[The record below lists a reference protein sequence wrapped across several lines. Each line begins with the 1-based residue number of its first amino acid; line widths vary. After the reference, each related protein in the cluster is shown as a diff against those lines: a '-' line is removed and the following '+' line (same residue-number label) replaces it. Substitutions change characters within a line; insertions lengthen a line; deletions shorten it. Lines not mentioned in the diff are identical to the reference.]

1 MISHIIGTIDRS
13 LAYGVPVASSVVSP
27 FCRCQ
32 YKNFVHQNG
41 TPRRTSERTLM
52 RKTLLIA
59 LLAFTT
65 GSLLVYFFGDS
76 GLTAY
81 NRLSDYRDR
90 LDRNVTSLDT
100 LNRSLQAEL
109 ASLRDDPRRTEVLA
123 RDLGLY
129 RPEDRVL
136 RIEGS
141 PARVEPYEVGALLR
155 LKAPRRDRGPWLK
168 TAGLG
173 VAVIAALA
181 AFLFG
186 RRGRRPS
193 HGARRR

>member
-1 MISHIIGTIDRS
+1 MRRI
-13 LAYGVPVASSVVSP
+13 LP
-27 FCRCQ
+27 F
-32 YKNFVHQNG
+32 
-41 TPRRTSERTLM
+41 
-52 RKTLLIA
+52 A
-59 LLAFTT
+59 LLAYTV
-65 GSLLVYFFGDS
+65 GSLLVYVFGDS
-76 GLTAY
+76 GVTAIG
-81 NRLSDYRDR
+81 RLEDYRAR
-90 LDRNVTSLDT
+90 LEKNVKDLDG

-129 RPEDRVL
+129 RPDDNVL
-136 RIEGS
+136 RIGG
-141 PARVEPYEVGALLR
+141 AGAKVEPYEVGTLLR

-173 VAVIAALA
+173 VAALAALA

-186 RRGRRPS
+186 RSGRHPS